1 MYISP
6 STDIYLL
13 ENVPLDN
20 DYKNTI
26 WFDNQTQQANYFMG
40 KAVQRFNNQSY
51 QRVGNGVLRVQVL
64 ADNVY
69 TCNYLMFKNTLFG
82 NKWFYG
88 FIVGVEYINNAV
100 TEITY
105 QIDVMQT
112 WHFNYTLGKCFV
124 IREHT
129 ATDGF
134 YEHTIPEGLN
144 VNYYVTMT
152 EQKSEFF
159 DDYVAVVMSTL
170 KTDGS
175 NVVDNGSDED
185 NQTRDGDVNPGLQ
198 AMTGKILDNVW
209 CGTFIRGY
217 RNIEDYGEFFTK
229 VSSKG
234 TQDGVVCTYMVP
246 AKFIEGYED
255 GSPIIDIKS
264 DPPNST
270 LSTTVQKWK
279 GTLDGYQPRN
289 RKMYIYPYCYLL
301 VTSFTDS
308 QEYHFERFKHDVCI
322 FTERCTL
329 LPNPVGMT
337 WPRDYENGMDDRW
350 SSLPYSV
357 KISNFP
363 ICAYSIDSYKA
374 WYAQNANTI
383 EAQQQNNNY
392 DQMKSTAGLL
402 LSGAAL
408 VGGAAVG
415 AAFPAAIPA
424 LVGAGGKL
432 ASTMQNSLGGMESA
446 MKQKNI
452 LNAGLEDAKV
462 IPASAT
468 KPGISDCL
476 TSLGK
481 KTFFYITRTCD
492 YESAKAIDEYFTMY
506 GYTVKSVKVPNR
518 NVRPNFT
525 YTQTQDCNLSGNLPA
540 DDAQTIRAVYNQG
553 VTFWKNPDGIG
564 NYSLP
569 NEV

>member
-26 WFDNQTQQANYFMG
+26 WFDNPTQQANYFMG

-51 QRVGNGVLRVQVL
+51 QRVGNGVLRVQIL

-124 IREHT
+124 VREHT

-144 VNYYVTMT
+144 VNYYVTMN

-159 DDYVAVVMSTL
+159 DEYVAVVMSTL
-170 KTDGS
+170 KMDGS

-185 NQTRDGDVNPGLQ
+185 KETRDGDLNPGLE
-198 AMTGKILDNVW
+198 AMKGKILDSVW

-217 RNIEDYGEFFTK
+217 RNIEDYGEFFKK

-255 GSPIIDIKS
+255 GSPIIDVKS

-270 LSTTVQKWK
+270 PSTTVQKWK

-301 VTSFTDS
+301 VTSFADS

-392 DQMKSTAGLL
+392 DQIKSTAGLL
-402 LSGAAL
+402 LSSAAL
-408 VGGAAVG
+408 VGG

-424 LVGAGGKL
+424 LAGAGGKL

-446 MKQKNI
+446 LKQKNI

-540 DDAQTIRAVYNQG
+540 DDAQTIRAVYNKG

>member
-26 WFDNQTQQANYFMG
+26 WFDNPTQQANYFMG

-124 IREHT
+124 VREHT

-144 VNYYVTMT
+144 VNYYVTMN

-159 DDYVAVVMSTL
+159 DDYVGVVMSTL
-170 KTDGS
+170 KMDGS

-185 NQTRDGDVNPGLQ
+185 KETRNGDLNPGLE
-198 AMTGKILDNVW
+198 AMKGKILDGVW

-217 RNIEDYGEFFTK
+217 RNIEDYGDFFIK

-255 GSPIIDIKS
+255 GAPIIDIKS

-270 LSTTVQKWK
+270 PSTTVQKWK

-289 RKMYIYPYCYLL
+289 RKLYIYPYCYLL

-308 QEYHFERFKHDVCI
+308 QEFHFERFKHDVCI

-408 VGGAAVG
+408 VGGAA
-415 AAFPAAIPA
+415 FPAAIPA

-446 MKQKNI
+446 LKQKNI

-506 GYTVKSVKVPNR
+506 GYAVKSVKVPNR

-525 YTQTQDCNLSGNLPA
+525 YTQTQYCNLSGNLPA

-564 NYSLP
+564 DYSLP

>member
-1 MYISP
+1 
-6 STDIYLL
+6 
-13 ENVPLDN
+13 
-20 DYKNTI
+20 
-26 WFDNQTQQANYFMG
+26 MG

-255 GSPIIDIKS
+255 GSPVIDIKS

-279 GTLDGYQPRN
+279 GTLDGYHPRN

-392 DQMKSTAGLL
+392 DQIKSTAGLL

-424 LVGAGGKL
+424 LAGAGGKL

>member
-26 WFDNQTQQANYFMG
+26 WFDNPTQQANYFMG

-144 VNYYVTMT
+144 VNYYVTMN

-170 KTDGS
+170 KMDGS

-185 NQTRDGDVNPGLQ
+185 KKTRVGDVNPGLE
-198 AMTGKILDNVW
+198 AMNGKILDSVW
-209 CGTFIRGY
+209 CATFIRGY
-217 RNIEDYGEFFTK
+217 RNIEDYGNFFTK

-255 GSPIIDIKS
+255 GSPVIDIKS

-270 LSTTVQKWK
+270 PSTTVQKWK
-279 GTLDGYQPRN
+279 GTLDGYHPRN

-301 VTSFTDS
+301 VTSFSDS

-337 WPRDYENGMDDRW
+337 WPRDYENGMDERW

-357 KISNFP
+357 KITNFP

-402 LSGAAL
+402 LSSAAL
-408 VGGAAVG
+408 VGGAAAG

-424 LVGAGGKL
+424 LAGAGGKL
-432 ASTMQNSLGGMESA
+432 ASSMQNSLGGMESA
-446 MKQKNI
+446 LKQKNT

>member
-26 WFDNQTQQANYFMG
+26 WFDNPTQQANYFMG

-51 QRVGNGVLRVQVL
+51 QRVGNGVLRVQIL

-124 IREHT
+124 VREHT

-144 VNYYVTMT
+144 VNYYVTMN

-159 DDYVAVVMSTL
+159 DEYVAVVMSTL
-170 KTDGS
+170 KMDGS
-175 NVVDNGSDED
+175 NVVENGSDED
-185 NQTRDGDVNPGLQ
+185 KETRDGDLNPGLE
-198 AMTGKILDNVW
+198 AMKGKILDSVW

-217 RNIEDYGEFFTK
+217 RNIEDYGEFFKK

-255 GSPIIDIKS
+255 GSPIIDVKS

-270 LSTTVQKWK
+270 PSTTVQKWK

-301 VTSFTDS
+301 VTSFADS

-392 DQMKSTAGLL
+392 DQIKSTAGLL
-402 LSGAAL
+402 LSSAAL
-408 VGGAAVG
+408 VGG

-424 LVGAGGKL
+424 LAGAGGKL

-446 MKQKNI
+446 LKQKNI

-540 DDAQTIRAVYNQG
+540 DDAQTIRAVYNKG

>member
-26 WFDNQTQQANYFMG
+26 WFDNPTQQANYFMG

-124 IREHT
+124 VREHT

-144 VNYYVTMT
+144 VNYYVTMN

-159 DDYVAVVMSTL
+159 DDYVGVVMSTL
-170 KTDGS
+170 KMDGS

-185 NQTRDGDVNPGLQ
+185 KETRIGDLNPGLE
-198 AMTGKILDNVW
+198 AMKGKILDSVW

-217 RNIEDYGEFFTK
+217 RNIEDYGDFFKK

-255 GSPIIDIKS
+255 GAPIIDIKS

-270 LSTTVQKWK
+270 PSTTVQKWK

-289 RKMYIYPYCYLL
+289 RKLYIYPYCYLL

-337 WPRDYENGMDDRW
+337 WPRDYESGMDDRW

-408 VGGAAVG
+408 VGGAA
-415 AAFPAAIPA
+415 FPAAIPA

-446 MKQKNI
+446 LKQKNI

-564 NYSLP
+564 DYSLP